1 MSIDRISVLADRGDL
16 AFVELDCAACG
27 SRTMSL
33 VLRAA
38 SGAGEPVLDTAVHP
52 ELGPL
57 VDARLAGRPAIGEDD
72 VRRRRAPARR
82 LGRRPPHAARGP
94 SRRPAGAGGLTQAA
108 GSERGAPAAPSFAH
122 ASEAELARILDFYEV
137 RWAYEPDTFPI
148 GWNLDGDVIESFSP
162 DFYLPD
168 LDLYVELTTLKQK
181 LVRKKNRKLR
191 RLRELYPDV
200 RIKLFYARDFRAL
213 LLKFGRM
220 ALRRR
225 AHRDDRPGDA
235 SARPP
240 SRPRPGPR
248 MRPPI
253 PPSRRCWP
261 SGRRTR
267 SSPAELAAELVVP
280 AALPAAAPV
289 ATPVAAVLVADGASG
304 PVNGTGRGRR
314 RGRRRRR
321 PAG

>member
-1 MSIDRISVLADRGDL
+1 M
-16 AFVELDCAACG
+16 
-27 SRTMSL
+27 
-33 VLRAA
+33 
-38 SGAGEPVLDTAVHP
+38 
-52 ELGPL
+52 
-57 VDARLAGRPAIGEDD
+57 
-72 VRRRRAPARR
+72 
-82 LGRRPPHAARGP
+82 
-94 SRRPAGAGGLTQAA
+94 TQAA
-108 GSERGAPAAPSFAH
+108 RSEPGATPAPSFAH

-220 ALRRR
+220 ALVDELTGTTGQATPPR
-225 AHRDDRPGDA
+225 AAVEAAARAADA
-235 SARPP
+235 AADPAIAALLAVREADAELPA
-240 SRPRPGPR
+240 
-248 MRPPI
+248 
-253 PPSRRCWP
+253 
-261 SGRRTR
+261 
-267 SSPAELAAELVVP
+267 SSPRSWSSRH
-280 AALPAAAPV
+280 ALPAAAPA
-289 ATPVAAVLVADGASG
+289 ATPVTAVLVADGAPG
-304 PVNGTGRGRR
+304 PVNGTARGRR